1 MAAGRADCGLGVLA
15 AARAFGLDFVPVT
28 REPYDLVMA
37 AETVED
43 PVLAPL
49 WELLA
54 SRAFLEPR
62 RGAGGLLDRRE
73 RAPGA
78 MRFEA
83 VVQTEDEGVFV
94 EVPADSEFARAR
106 APVTVTING
115 QSWESSVADYSGRF
129 YLPLRRGIRQLARI
143 EPGDTVEVTLELR

>member
-1 MAAGRADCGLGVLA
+1 
-15 AARAFGLDFVPVT
+15 
-28 REPYDLVMA
+28 
-37 AETVED
+37 
-43 PVLAPL
+43 
-49 WELLA
+49 
-54 SRAFLEPR
+54 
-62 RGAGGLLDRRE
+62 
-73 RAPGA
+73 

-115 QSWESSVADYSGRF
+115 HSWESSVADYNGRF

-143 EPGDTVEVTLELR
+143 EPGDTVEVTLASR